1 MDGHGWAATPD
12 LGRRAELRLK
22 SGLCEYVC
30 IGRVEEELHA
40 GVEGLVSRAQS
51 YSASLGPSLDKARMV

>member
-1 MDGHGWAATPD
+1 MDGHGWAATTD

-30 IGRVEEELHA
+30 IWGVEEELHT
-40 GVEGLVSRAQS
+40 GVEGLIS
-51 YSASLGPSLDKARMV
+51 